1 MSLSESLDAP
11 VHSAEK
17 ESVLKVLRSTAT
29 AVRPADV
36 SKQTGLPVLKVTFW
50 LNKIASE
57 TGGHLIVDTAG
68 GVAYKFQSGF
78 ESAYL
83 LKGTGTLMQRAG
95 RMVLNATMLGIRFF
109 CLAMFFL
116 LRVSFGIAL
125 VLSVVVIIAL
135 VVLVV
140 IRLLAGNGDSDDG
153 PGFDFSGLFAGG
165 GWLRYWAFD
174 WLWDWFYWSRY
185 ISLDPYHQ
193 PDYEQ
198 RSGKPSLS
206 DSQSA
211 AKKSNFLDNCFAFLF
226 GYGDPNADLEE
237 RRWTMIAR
245 AIQANR
251 GVVIAEQ
258 LAPYAAEIT
267 PNEDWM
273 LPILVRFNGKPDV
286 SESGTIIYSFP
297 EFQKGSAAAL
307 EKSADG
313 LSIAQSDAREQA
325 LQNIYSRFLSRQS
338 DQVAAERSAM
348 SLPALLQEQEWKFC
362 DLSSGSIT
370 AIAGFAGFALIGS
383 VALMIAAAGMPFL
396 VGFMPVLAAIF
407 VYGLLFAIVPAIRWM
422 VEKHINEGI
431 QKRNQ
436 TRLIQSQRLHD
447 AESRDERLSARL
459 AEAAVE
465 RAAGAEGPVTVA
477 YSTEKDLLDQEFD
490 ANDAPVRT
498 EPQMPKP
505 IPQEGFGASRL
516 STIGDGDDA
525 GETIHIVDSEPAVPP
540 AKPSAPPRK
549 SRKFRTED
557 D

>member
-1 MSLSESLDAP
+1 MSLSESLEAP

-17 ESVLKVLRSTAT
+17 ESVLKVLRSTGT
-29 AVRPADV
+29 PVRPADV
-36 SKQTGLPVLKVTFW
+36 SKQTGLPVLQVTYW

-95 RMVLNATMLGIRFF
+95 RILLNATMLGIRFF

-116 LRVSFGIAL
+116 IRVSFGIAL

-140 IRLLAGNGDSDDG
+140 IRLLAGDGDSDDG
-153 PGFDFSGLFAGG
+153 GGIDFSGIFSAN
-165 GWLRYWAFD
+165 WMRYWAFD

-185 ISLDPYHQ
+185 ISWDPYHQ
-193 PDYEQ
+193 SDYEQ
-198 RSGKPSLS
+198 RSGKTTVA
-206 DSQSA
+206 DSQPA
-211 AKKSNFLDNCFAFLF
+211 AKKSNFLDNCFEFLF

-237 RRWTMIAR
+237 KRWTMIAR

-273 LPILVRFNGKPDV
+273 LPILVRFNGSPDV

-297 EFQKGSAAAL
+297 EFQKGSAAVL
-307 EKSADG
+307 ERSADG
-313 LSIAQSDAREQA
+313 LSVAQSDAREQA

-338 DQVAAERSAM
+338 DQVAAARS
-348 SLPALLQEQEWKFC
+348 SVNLPAFLQEQEWKFC

-383 VALMIAAAGMPFL
+383 VALMIAAAGLPFL
-396 VGFMPVLAAIF
+396 VGFIPVLAAIF
-407 VYGLLFAIVPAIRWM
+407 VYGLLFAIVPSIRWI
-422 VEKHINEGI
+422 VEKRINEGI

-436 TRLIQSQRLHD
+436 ARLIQSRRLQDD
-447 AESRDERLSARL
+447 ANREETLSARL
-459 AEAAVE
+459 TEAAVE
-465 RAAGAEGPVTVA
+465 RAAGAERPVTVA
-477 YSTEKDLLDQEFD
+477 YSTEQDLLDQEFD
-490 ANDAPVRT
+490 TNDAPVRAD
-498 EPQMPKP
+498 PQASNPLP
-505 IPQEGFGASRL
+505 REGFAASEPRL
-516 STIGDGDDA
+516 ISHEEDV
-525 GETIHIVDSEPAVPP
+525 GETIHIVDSVPVVPP
-540 AKPSAPPRK
+540 AQPSTLPLK
-549 SRKFRTED
+549 SRKFRID
-557 D
+557 DD